1 MLDQAFVSFENSLQI
16 SGYIN
21 DFAHAVV
28 PYMISMLKK
37 MDKNILRHSCLDI
50 LHNYDRRYGSKLYE
64 TLFMY
69 LKNER
74 KVSKTVE
81 DLDVP
86 RSTLLNRLQ
95 RIEELLDVD
104 LELPE
109 VRLHILLSYLISDE
123 NGSVS
128 ISEE

>member
-1 MLDQAFVSFENSLQI
+1 
-16 SGYIN
+16 
-21 DFAHAVV
+21 
-28 PYMISMLKK
+28 MLKK
-37 MDKNILRHSCLDI
+37 MDGNILRHPCLDI
-50 LHNYDRRYGSKLYE
+50 LQNYDRRYGSKLYE

-74 KVSKTVE
+74 KVSKTVQ

-95 RIEELLDVD
+95 RIDELLDVD

-109 VRLHILLSYLISDE
+109 ERLQLRLTSR
-123 NGSVS
+123 G
-128 ISEE
+128 

>member
-1 MLDQAFVSFENSLQI
+1 
-16 SGYIN
+16 
-21 DFAHAVV
+21 
-28 PYMISMLKK
+28 MISMLKK
-37 MDKNILRHSCLDI
+37 MDKNILRHPCLDI

>member
-21 DFAHAVV
+21 DFSHAVM
-28 PYMISMLKK
+28 PYTISMLKK
-37 MDKNILRHSCLDI
+37 MDGNILRHPCLDT
-50 LHNYDRRYGSKLYE
+50 LKNYDKRYGSKLYE

-74 KVSKTVE
+74 KVSKTVQ

-95 RIEELLDVD
+95 RIDELLDVD

-109 VRLHILLSYLISDE
+109 VRLHILLSYLISEE

-128 ISEE
+128 VSEA